1 MSTEDEAKW
10 AALTAKPVDE
20 IITAYHTVKAV
31 LDAESKKWDER
42 EAFLKSKLKRMES
55 ALIAKAHAEGT
66 TGFKTPMGTAYIRN
80 SLKANIADFE
90 TFADWVL
97 ANKAIHFMQKRVS
110 IDSIKSYMEENE
122 GRIPPGISTFTEEG
136 MTITKPRSK

>member
-1 MSTEDEAKW
+1 MSEEDEARW

-20 IITAYHTVKAV
+20 IITAYHIVKTA
-31 LDAESKKWDER
+31 LEAEAKVWDER

-80 SLKANIADFE
+80 SLKANIADFGVFSE
-90 TFADWVL
+90 WVL
-97 ANKAIHFMQKRVS
+97 ANRAIHFMQKRVS
-110 IDSIKSYMEENE
+110 IDSVKSYMEEHD

-136 MTITKPRSK
+136 MTITKPRAK